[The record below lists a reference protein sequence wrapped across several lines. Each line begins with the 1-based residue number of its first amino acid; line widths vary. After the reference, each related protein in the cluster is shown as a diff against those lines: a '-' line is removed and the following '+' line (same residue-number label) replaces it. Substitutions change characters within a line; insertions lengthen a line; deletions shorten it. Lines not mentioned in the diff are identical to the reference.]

1 MATVKRRGIF
11 RQHEPYAT
19 RDLNWYMDWKIDGY
33 IQYLDEIDPVGIY
46 TLEYDTNIPTKE
58 ELLNN
63 IDQNH
68 VQLYNPTTRVVDK
81 KDEDEEW
88 FYTGELIP
96 DGEIEDEEEEEKKDI
111 EEAPKLGSLIEQLT
125 FNAKLNEERKQKLRA
140 KRKQEEKEAEEKR
153 LEREKIRLEQERE
166 AQIQKQTREYVDN
179 YYKQYKIEGL
189 MTLYTQALDKIAEL
203 KFEKLQ
209 TDILDEITTRALEAW
224 EYRYEYIVKL
234 IKIEQNLKNFIEN
247 ERTYK

>member
-19 RDLNWYMDWKIDGY
+19 RDLRWYMNWKIEGY
-33 IQYLDEIDPVGIY
+33 IDYLDSIDPDSIY
-46 TLEYDTNIPTKE
+46 TLEYDTNIPTKK
-58 ELLNN
+58 ELLNS

-68 VQLYNPTTRVVDK
+68 VQLYNPATRVVDK

-88 FYTGELIP
+88 FYTGELISN
-96 DGEIEDEEEEEKKDI
+96 EEEDEDEEKKDI

-189 MTLYTQALDKIAEL
+189 MTLYKQALDKIAEL

-209 TDILDEITTRALEAW
+209 TDIIDEITTRALEAW